1 MKKLCLNLKKM
12 KANYFFLLFLVGSV
26 VFSQN
31 KETKQR
37 RNEIKTNFISNFFFH
52 RSTLELSY
60 QRILNRHHSLGAMG
74 LINYYL
80 INHPPRVGPF
90 FGAIESKYALRG
102 FYKYY
107 FSNKKYAAGFF
118 MKIIVGVVYDSII
131 DNGSFGNPKP
141 PVHKTRIRRD
151 VGLYLGYKFAIKN
164 RFLIELRLGA
174 PYLIGFSIGY
184 RF

>member
-1 MKKLCLNLKKM
+1 
-12 KANYFFLLFLVGSV
+12 
-26 VFSQN
+26 
-31 KETKQR
+31 
-37 RNEIKTNFISNFFFH
+37 
-52 RSTLELSY
+52 
-60 QRILNRHHSLGAMG
+60 MG

-80 INHPPRVGPF
+80 INHPPRVGS
-90 FGAIESKYALRG
+90 FGSFLGGIETKYALRG

-118 MKIIVGVVYDSII
+118 MKIVVGVAYDSGI
-131 DNGSFGNPKP
+131 DDGSFGNPKP
-141 PVHKTRIRRD
+141 PVHKTQIRRD
-151 VGLYLGYKFAIKN
+151 GGLYLGYKFAIKN

>member
-1 MKKLCLNLKKM
+1 MKTK
-12 KANYFFLLFLVGSV
+12 YFFLLFLVGSV
-26 VFSQN
+26 AFSQT
-31 KETKQR
+31 KKTKQR
-37 RNEIKTNFISNFFFH
+37 RNEIQINLSYPLLKEGFWGGDY
-52 RSTLELSY
+52 LELSY
-60 QRILNRHHSLGAMG
+60 ERILHKHHAVGAMG
-74 LINYYL
+74 LVNYYL
-80 INHPPRVGPF
+80 INHPQRVIPF
-90 FGAIESKYALRG
+90 GGFEIKYALRG